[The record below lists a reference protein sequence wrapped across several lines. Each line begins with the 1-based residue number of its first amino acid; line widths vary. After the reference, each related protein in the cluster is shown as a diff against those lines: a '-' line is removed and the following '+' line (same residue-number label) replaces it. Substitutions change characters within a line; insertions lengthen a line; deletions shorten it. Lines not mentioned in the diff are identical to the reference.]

1 MMMTMNSD
9 TLNSNSPLIGHNH
22 HHNNLFTRSAI
33 GQQPQA
39 LLDKLASLHD

>member
-9 TLNSNSPLIGHNH
+9 TLNSNSLIGHNH